1 VAWRGPF
8 SMLAVGVSYPVCGSW
23 TTARWPNLMTSMYGR
38 LKEGRSDLR
47 QRKYLTQRQLSSRT
61 GLGYGT
67 IIDIECLPHIN
78 PRASTLRR
86 LATALDVPVAEL
98 FDALDDAPTP
108 EQADSQEVDGEGVGA
123 APAQA

>member
-1 VAWRGPF
+1 
-8 SMLAVGVSYPVCGSW
+8 
-23 TTARWPNLMTSMYGR
+23 MTSMYGR

-98 FDALDDAPTP
+98 FVAMDDAPTP
-108 EQADSQEVDGEGVGA
+108 EQADCQLVVGEVVVA